1 MINSMT
7 TPNGQLFDTTIMDE
21 HSCQFVNGF
30 TGEVI
35 DEMPWQELNAKEL
48 AEVLSTDCTTEPIK
62 DLEWW
67 KK

>member
-35 DEMPWQELNAKEL
+35 DEMPWQELNSWGDEKPED
-48 AEVLSTDCTTEPIK
+48 VPMPTQI
-62 DLEWW
+62 
-67 KK
+67 